1 LRIGKNERLGTLL
14 QQIDHGSKSKSG
26 AYVPNEGGT
35 SVIEQGE
42 KNANQFSLS
51 PPCVDIS
58 SFIKSS

>member
-1 LRIGKNERLGTLL
+1 MKGLGHYCSNLTMA
-14 QQIDHGSKSKSG
+14 QRVKSG

-42 KNANQFSLS
+42 KNANQYSLS

>member
-1 LRIGKNERLGTLL
+1 MAQRV
-14 QQIDHGSKSKSG
+14 KSG

-42 KNANQFSLS
+42 KSANQFSLS